1 MYNIIYNIVL
11 LKYDPSKRIMNKNVI
26 ITIHHGYS
34 KTDAGITL
42 KLGTERPLW
51 S

>member
-1 MYNIIYNIVL
+1 MNNFVL
-11 LKYDPSKRIMNKNVI
+11 LNYDPSKRIINMNVI
-26 ITIHHGYS
+26 LTIRHGFS

-42 KLGTERPLW
+42 KLGTEPPLW